1 MCSNLLVHDA
11 ASGQLTGI
19 EPSPPITGCNK
30 QLTFERNRDWFTTT
44 HRRRRDLLVTCETP
58 RDAFETP
65 QRRFFDTHDG
75 SPPLVQP
82 PLDVSPLP
90 SSRPREA

>member
-1 MCSNLLVHDA
+1 MTQVLSSHHSLLIHNQQVPLGSNVRVCSNRLVHDA

-44 HRRRRDLLVTCETP
+44 HRRRRD
-58 RDAFETP
+58 A
-65 QRRFFDTHDG
+65 
-75 SPPLVQP
+75 S
-82 PLDVSPLP
+82 
-90 SSRPREA
+90 

>member
-19 EPSPPITGCNK
+19 GPSPPIAGGNK

-44 HRRRRDLLVTCETP
+44 HRRRRD
-58 RDAFETP
+58 A
-65 QRRFFDTHDG
+65 
-75 SPPLVQP
+75 S
-82 PLDVSPLP
+82 
-90 SSRPREA
+90 

>member
-1 MCSNLLVHDA
+1 VRVCSNRLVHDP

-44 HRRRRDLLVTCETP
+44 HRRRRD
-58 RDAFETP
+58 A
-65 QRRFFDTHDG
+65 
-75 SPPLVQP
+75 S
-82 PLDVSPLP
+82 
-90 SSRPREA
+90 